1 MAWDTMLPPAPRGC
15 EDFRPSPHGH
25 PQRLPPGMELSAYRY
40 HHGHH
45 ATAALNMV
53 DFYQS
58 CKSEYSGRISH
69 QSRRALLLKIKI
81 KAIACT
87 DLSI

>member
-25 PQRLPPGMELSAYRY
+25 PQRLPPGMELSAAAYRY
-40 HHGHH
+40 HQHHAAGHH

-58 CKSEYSGRISH
+58 CKSEYALVWSPRATR
-69 QSRRALLLKIKI
+69 SRTK
-81 KAIACT
+81 CM
-87 DLSI
+87 